1 MEILKNIASKISN
14 FIKNIFSKRPQKH
27 GQEYT
32 DHTVNTITNSPNAT
46 INHNVQF
53 GANIQ
58 VSKEQPTDQKPGDFW
73 YKTIEDEKGKE

>member
-1 MEILKNIASKISN
+1 MDGIKDFLIKTCN
-14 FIKNIFSKRPQKH
+14 FIKNLFSKKTQKY

>member
-14 FIKNIFSKRPQKH
+14 FIKNIFSKKPQKH
-27 GQEYT
+27 GQEYA

-53 GANIQ
+53 GANIHC
-58 VSKEQPTDQKPGDFW
+58 SKEQPTNMNAGDFW
-73 YKTIEDEKGKE
+73 FQIMEDEKGKE